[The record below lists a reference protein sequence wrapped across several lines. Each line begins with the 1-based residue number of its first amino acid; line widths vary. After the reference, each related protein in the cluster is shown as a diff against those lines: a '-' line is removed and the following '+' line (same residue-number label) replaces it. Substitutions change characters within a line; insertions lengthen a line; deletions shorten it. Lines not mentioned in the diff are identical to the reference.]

1 MPLSPKAPRGAGLLP
16 GVTGHC
22 PQCGKGKLFNG
33 FLTLA
38 PKCDSCGLDYGFADS
53 GDGPTIFIMM
63 ISGILVIGSALLTD
77 AYFEPPLWALAAIFL
92 PLMAVVSLG
101 LIRPTK
107 GILIASQ
114 YRHRAEQGRR
124 VS

>member
-1 MPLSPKAPRGAGLLP
+1 MNLSPNAPRGAGLLS
-16 GVTGHC
+16 GFTGHC
-22 PQCGKGKLFNG
+22 PQCGEGKLFKG

-38 PKCDSCGLDYGFADS
+38 PSCDRCGLDYSFADS

-63 ISGILVIGSALLTD
+63 ISGILVVGSALLTD
-77 AYFEPPLWALAAIFL
+77 AYFEPPLWVLGAIFL

-107 GILIASQ
+107 GLLIASQ
-114 YRHRAEQGRR
+114 YRHRAEQSRLEP
-124 VS
+124 